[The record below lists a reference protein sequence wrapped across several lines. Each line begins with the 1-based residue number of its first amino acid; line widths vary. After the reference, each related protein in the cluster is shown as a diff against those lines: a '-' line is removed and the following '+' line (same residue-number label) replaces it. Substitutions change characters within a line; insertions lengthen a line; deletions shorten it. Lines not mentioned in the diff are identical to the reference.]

1 MKIVVKIFNCN
12 YETYKKYYK
21 DAVKRVFKKDGI
33 DVNPEDIT
41 VAIDELPGDTI
52 QSQRAPSGRHSRTI
66 TVLVDDVPT
75 YIIGFSNTGFDE
87 DRKVEADKGIKPY
100 KYGNDDYHSNTYI
113 CQGINKIFDLYY
125 DTKNDYPNIKLFFYL
140 LDVHSKSYPHSLSNT
155 ISYRELYTVGFE
167 ILNIDEV
174 SFDEFQQLGFS
185 PQENIGNYEY
195 ISFNKFI
202 NDIISISK
210 KNRANIPAYIKCID
224 HKFDIETNNNEND
237 EPFVDLTDL
246 EYIYTFKTLGA
257 QSYDN
262 FLIMW
267 TLNTLAEKE
276 GKNLKFVF
284 SKEKYNFRLEQPPE
298 DARFTEDFPETITNL
313 FNKIG
318 VNIKYETGEEF
329 RQQFNREITQYRT
342 AKSKNEIRN
351 QELFKNNMRAKGLE
365 TKCYLCGCEVE
376 VILEA
381 AHLWGIAEIKNLDA
395 SKLNNVLNKECMSD
409 LIEDCDHT
417 NELFYKKYVLA
428 NSGDNGVWLCNNHHE
443 LFDRNY
449 YCFDSEFGKVI
460 IKKDESEIIK
470 NYLLLSEA
478 NCSIASIMTEKT
490 KVFLGERES
499 IFKNVVSEYE
509 TL

>member
-1 MKIVVKIFNCN
+1 M
-12 YETYKKYYK
+12 
-21 DAVKRVFKKDGI
+21 
-33 DVNPEDIT
+33 
-41 VAIDELPGDTI
+41 
-52 QSQRAPSGRHSRTI
+52 
-66 TVLVDDVPT
+66 
-75 YIIGFSNTGFDE
+75 
-87 DRKVEADKGIKPY
+87 
-100 KYGNDDYHSNTYI
+100 
-113 CQGINKIFDLYY
+113 YY

-140 LDVHSKSYPHSLSNT
+140 LDVHSKSYPHNLSNT

-167 ILNIDEV
+167 ILNIDEI

-376 VILEA
+376 EILEA
-381 AHLWGIAEIKNLDA
+381 AHLWGIAEIKNSDA
-395 SKLNNVLNKECMSD
+395 PKLNNVLNKECMSD

-443 LFDRNY
+443 LFDRKY

-460 IKKDESEIIK
+460 IKKDDSEIIK
-470 NYLLLSEA
+470 NYLLLSEP